1 MLMIFAAENSTSIYE
16 LLGVVVSLV
25 AAILSGWFAFLS
37 YRQTQKI
44 SDRGLNVEGTKM
56 LLDIDRCLMDDPRLW
71 ACLDDH
77 PVRNTE
83 EFRDAENTPIF
94 KAKLDAF
101 AHFVLNTFEIVL
113 SETRRPNDC
122 ADQYLS
128 KVWRNFFTD
137 TISKS
142 TILRTI
148 LDRDESLRILHPNMI
163 ELYRDWKGSTQT
175 QTRSIDAG
183 CPILGA
189 AKGGMK
195 KQNT

>member
-1 MLMIFAAENSTSIYE
+1 MLMIFATENTTSIYE

-77 PVRNTE
+77 QVRNAK
-83 EFRDAENTPIF
+83 EFRNAENTPIF

-101 AHFVLNTFEIVL
+101 AYFVLNTFEIVL
-113 SETRRPNDC
+113 SETRSAKDC
-122 ADQYLS
+122 ADPRL
-128 KVWRNFFTD
+128 T
-137 TISKS
+137 
-142 TILRTI
+142 
-148 LDRDESLRILHPNMI
+148 
-163 ELYRDWKGSTQT
+163 EL
-175 QTRSIDAG
+175 
-183 CPILGA
+183 
-189 AKGGMK
+189 
-195 KQNT
+195 

>member
-1 MLMIFAAENSTSIYE
+1 MLMIFAAENNSSLYE
-16 LLGVVVSLV
+16 LFGVVISLV

-37 YRQTQKI
+37 YKQAQKI

-56 LLDIDRCLMDDPRLW
+56 LLDIDKCLMDDPRLW

-113 SETRRPNDC
+113 SETRVPKDC
-122 ADQYLS
+122 ADPHLS
-128 KVWRNFFTD
+128 QLWGNFFTD

-148 LDRDESLRILHPNMI
+148 LDCDESLKIVHPNLI
-163 ELYRDWKGSTQT
+163 ELYSEWKDGTQT
-175 QTRSIDAG
+175 QTSSTGTAGPPPSRS
-183 CPILGA
+183 
-189 AKGGMK
+189 
-195 KQNT
+195 